1 MLRRRTKIKS
11 SKRKL
16 KPFRRFDEINMD
28 TGMSSYERFIGF
40 LLVCCFLT
48 IIIYGVLAICGI
60 DH

>member
-1 MLRRRTKIKS
+1 MLKRRTKIKS

-16 KPFRRFDEINMD
+16 KPFRRFEEVNMD
-28 TGMSSYERFIGF
+28 AGMSSYEKFVNF

-60 DH
+60 GH